1 LRLLVSILL
10 SLAAASVS
18 AAQAKAATCPT
29 QSFLVYANLVYAGE
43 SPPSSASVAPG
54 GSLGDG
60 TLDEPT
66 DQSGC
71 SRKRSGV
78 EVVRL
83 AGLDPA
89 VAVGVR
95 GRDRAVF
102 VLGGR
107 CSGLARDARWRCLQH
122 PLRFRGRAYVGVS
135 YPPPGKD
142 LRVGRRVGK
151 AVLAGTT
158 VPALGIAGVAPSVAV
173 AVAGR
178 PDVAFVAPG
187 ACPYERFSVRP
198 LLDDLRR
205 CLAGPVWLV
214 FDPPGARAGAS
225 VQARADRR
233 VTARLSG
240 SAITLERLRSVA
252 DVVPRDPAAHARL
265 GRLSTGT
272 LTFELP
278 NVPPG
283 LYEAVVTCSRCASA
297 YGGRT
302 EFPAGSVLVGPR
314 KSGSSGPRIVA
325 IVLGLLVLVLGIL
338 AAVVFRRR
346 RRSPS
351 TGSGPAAP

>member
-1 LRLLVSILL
+1 LE
-10 SLAAASVS
+10 
-18 AAQAKAATCPT
+18 AATCPT
-29 QSFLVYANLVYAGE
+29 QSFLAYGNLAYAGE
-43 SPPSSASVAPG
+43 SPPPSVSVAAG
-54 GSLGDG
+54 AALGEG

-83 AGLDPA
+83 AGLDPGI
-89 VAVGVR
+89 AVGVR
-95 GRDRAVF
+95 GLDRAVF

-107 CSGLARDARWRCLQH
+107 CSGLARDARWTCLQN
-122 PLRFRGRAYVGVS
+122 PLRFRGRDYVDVS
-135 YPPPGKD
+135 YLPPGKT
-142 LRVGRRVGK
+142 LRVGKRIGD

-158 VPALGIAGVAPSVAV
+158 VAALGIDGVAPSVAV
-173 AVAGR
+173 AVDGR
-178 PDVAFVAPG
+178 SEEAFVAPG

-198 LLDDLRR
+198 MFDDLRR

-225 VQARADRR
+225 VEVQADRR
-233 VTARLSG
+233 VTAQLSG

-252 DVVPRDPAAHARL
+252 DVVPRDPAADAPL
-265 GRLSTGT
+265 GRLSAGT

-283 LYEAVVTCSRCASA
+283 LYEAVVTCRRCATA

-325 IVLGLLVLVLGIL
+325 IVLGLLVLVFGIL
-338 AAVVFRRR
+338 AAMVFRRR